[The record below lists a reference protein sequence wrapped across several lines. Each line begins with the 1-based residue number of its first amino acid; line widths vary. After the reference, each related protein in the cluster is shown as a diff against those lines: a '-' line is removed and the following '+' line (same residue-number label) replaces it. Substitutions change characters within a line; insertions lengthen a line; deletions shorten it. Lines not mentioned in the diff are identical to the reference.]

1 MSCTQAREHLALALD
16 LPLPAAKEL
25 YQAVSPHVGY
35 VKIGLSL
42 FVEHGPAAVDAFA
55 AMGAKVF
62 LDLKLHDIPNTVE
75 LAATW
80 AAQIGAG
87 LITVHAQGG
96 RAMIEAACAGA
107 RAGANTRHLKAPKV
121 LAVTVLT
128 SLKATDLQQI
138 GYAHNVP
145 ALVERLGRLAIEAG
159 ADGLVCSANE
169 AGALRSALGKKVFLC
184 TPGVRMASDPLHDQA
199 RVQSP
204 RFAIERGA
212 DLLVVG
218 RPIYESPDPSAAAQA
233 ICSEIANALAT
244 SAVS

>member
-1 MSCTQAREHLALALD
+1 
-16 LPLPAAKEL
+16 
-25 YQAVSPHVGY
+25 
-35 VKIGLSL
+35 
-42 FVEHGPAAVDAFA
+42 
-55 AMGAKVF
+55 
-62 LDLKLHDIPNTVE
+62 
-75 LAATW
+75 
-80 AAQIGAG
+80 
-87 LITVHAQGG
+87 
-96 RAMIEAACAGA
+96 MIEAACAGA

>member
-1 MSCTQAREHLALALD
+1 MSSTQAREHLALALD
-16 LPLPAAKEL
+16 LPLSAAKEL
-25 YQAVSPHVGY
+25 YQTVSPHVGY

-42 FVEHGPAAVDAFA
+42 FVEHGPAAVEAFA
-55 AMGAKVF
+55 AMGAKIF

-75 LAATW
+75 LAATR
-80 AAQIGAG
+80 AALIGAA

-107 RAGANTRHLKAPKV
+107 RAGANKRHLKAPKV

-128 SLKATDLQQI
+128 SLKGTDLQQV
-138 GYAHNVP
+138 GHTHNLES
-145 ALVERLGRLAIEAG
+145 LVERLGRLAIEAG

-169 AGALRSALGKKVFLC
+169 AGALRAALGKEIFLC
-184 TPGVRMASDPLHDQA
+184 TPGVRMASDPRHDQA

-204 RFAIERGA
+204 RFAIDQGA

-233 ICSEIANALAT
+233 FCAEIAKALAG
-244 SAVS
+244 